1 MQDASTENV
10 REWRAP
16 VPLRLSLLWTSVMFL
31 YVYGDHFGLFRP
43 GVLIRMNDGII
54 APLGT
59 ATPGILLGVA
69 AMMAIPSLMIAASAL
84 LPAWLSRFSNIVS
97 GLLYSLIVAV
107 TAIGAP
113 LFYMF
118 LSVIEIALTL
128 TIAVTAWRWS
138 HRPGS
143 DA

>member
-1 MQDASTENV
+1 MQDTSTQNV
-10 REWRAP
+10 HEWRAP

-43 GVLIRMNDGII
+43 GVLMRMNEGII

-69 AMMAIPSLMIAASAL
+69 VMMAIPSFMIAASAL
-84 LPAWLSRFSNIVS
+84 LPARLNRLANVVT
-97 GLLYSLIVAV
+97 GLLYSAIVAV
-107 TAIGAP
+107 TVIGAP

-138 HRPGS
+138 HRLS
-143 DA
+143 KNA